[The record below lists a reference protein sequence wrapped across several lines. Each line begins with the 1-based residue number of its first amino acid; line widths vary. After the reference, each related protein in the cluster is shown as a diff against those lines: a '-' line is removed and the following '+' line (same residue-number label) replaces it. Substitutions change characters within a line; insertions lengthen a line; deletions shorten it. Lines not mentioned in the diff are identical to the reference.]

1 MKNSTEESKKEFQ
14 IFDRIKRIR
23 LLKGMSLRE
32 ISQKAGLSENYLSQV
47 ENGKANPSI
56 GTIKKITDAL
66 ALPLIAL
73 LIGEEN
79 NKRSISQKSNRVKI
93 VKANERKTLVYPGS
107 LRKASLL
114 TPDLQGMLEVI
125 ITVEEPEA
133 ENNEQ
138 WYSHEGEELGLIL
151 EGRYEVTVEDEVYK
165 LDEGD
170 SICFPSHL
178 LHKMRNPGNKP
189 SKTIWVITPPSF

>member
-93 VKANERKTLVYPGS
+93 VKANERKTTIS
-107 LRKASLL
+107 RKWLRRKSACKKILL
-114 TPDLQGMLEVI
+114 KSFT
-125 ITVEEPEA
+125 
-133 ENNEQ
+133 
-138 WYSHEGEELGLIL
+138 GE
-151 EGRYEVTVEDEVYK
+151 
-165 LDEGD
+165 
-170 SICFPSHL
+170 
-178 LHKMRNPGNKP
+178 NKP
-189 SKTIWVITPPSF
+189 PIINPAKKINNTDARL